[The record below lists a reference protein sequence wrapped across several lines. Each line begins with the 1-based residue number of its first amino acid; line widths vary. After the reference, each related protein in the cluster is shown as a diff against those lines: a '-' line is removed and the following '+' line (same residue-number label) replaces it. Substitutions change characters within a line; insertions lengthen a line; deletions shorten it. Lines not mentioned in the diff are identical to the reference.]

1 MKNKKFLVT
10 MMMTLMVSVG
20 AGCGGEKTVAESQTQ
35 EAQASQQAE
44 TEENA
49 DQAGTEE
56 KEEHP
61 NALKPEIGHGGAEAD
76 TEETGTENGA
86 GETEEE
92 NDAAETEN
100 SAGEAQT
107 GNDAGETQTA
117 PADGELSDDWTDMQF
132 MLDGNLYELPVSY
145 RELEADGW
153 KFDLAAYGYSDGYI
167 MNPGDKTYSTIE
179 LTNPDYDEDLT
190 VWVGFINTG
199 DKAQDILDCEIW
211 AFQMDTCVGS
221 RQLENYPDMEIA
233 GGIGFGSTREEVEA
247 AFGECEDVYEAD
259 SGYNYVVCNYE
270 MDYDYYLKLT
280 IYEDKGVT
288 AIDISTYE

>member
-1 MKNKKFLVT
+1 
-10 MMMTLMVSVG
+10 MMTLMVSVG
-20 AGCGGEKTVAESQTQ
+20 AGCGGEKTAAESQTQ
-35 EAQASQQAE
+35 AAQASQQAE
-44 TEENA
+44 TGENA

-61 NALKPEIGHGGAEAD
+61 NAIKPEIDHGGAESD
-76 TEETGTENGA
+76 TEETEEENGA

-92 NDAAETEN
+92 NDAAETETEMEN
-100 SAGEAQT
+100 GGGETQT
-107 GNDAGETQTA
+107 GNSTGETQTA
-117 PADGELSDDWTDMQF
+117 SADGELSDDWTDMQF

-153 KFDLAAYGYSDGYI
+153 KFDLAAYGYTDGYI

>member
-20 AGCGGEKTVAESQTQ
+20 AGCGGEKTAAESQTQ
-35 EAQASQQAE
+35 AAQAAQQAE
-44 TEENA
+44 TEENT
-49 DQAGTEE
+49 DEAGTEE

-61 NALKPEIGHGGAEAD
+61 NAIKPEIDHGGAESD
-76 TEETGTENGA
+76 TEETEEENGAGETEEENGA

-92 NDAAETEN
+92 NDAAET
-100 SAGEAQT
+100 
-107 GNDAGETQTA
+107 GNGTGETQTA
-117 PADGELSDDWTDMQF
+117 SADGELSDDWTDMQF

-153 KFDLAAYGYSDGYI
+153 KLDLAAYGYSDGYI
-167 MNPGDKTYSTIE
+167 MNPGDKTYGTIE
-179 LTNPDYDEDLT
+179 LTNPDYDEDLK

-211 AFQMDTCVGS
+211 TFQMDTCVGS
-221 RQLENYPDMEIA
+221 RQLEKYPDMEIA

-259 SGYNYVVCNYE
+259 SGYNYGVCNFE
-270 MDYDYYLKLT
+270 LDFTFHL
-280 IYEDKGVT
+280 
-288 AIDISTYE
+288 